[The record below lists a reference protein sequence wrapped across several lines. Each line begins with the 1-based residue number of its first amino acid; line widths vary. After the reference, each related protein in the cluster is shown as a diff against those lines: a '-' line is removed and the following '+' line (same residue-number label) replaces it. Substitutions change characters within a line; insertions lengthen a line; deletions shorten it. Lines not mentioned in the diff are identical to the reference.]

1 MKLYP
6 KDMHQRI
13 VVYLLWALLS
23 ISLPTRPPILSKYL
37 QIHICKEESGP
48 SSPMDAYPISAA
60 IMSKYQGGC
69 PNLFL
74 IVLFQPLGSSWDLM
88 KVFFLA
94 KVLCFICV
102 LHCSEIVV
110 PYQLGW

>member
-60 IMSKYQGGC
+60 IMCKYQGGC
-69 PNLFL
+69 PKFVSNYTFSA
-74 IVLFQPLGSSWDLM
+74 FG
-88 KVFFLA
+88 K
-94 KVLCFICV
+94 
-102 LHCSEIVV
+102 
-110 PYQLGW
+110 